1 MTDIQEPPV
10 IDTTSHIPGVR
21 YLTTRDAV
29 ADFFDMVMGGALS
42 FPAVVVTR
50 PSQAST
56 PNVPLAEL
64 HAAVGEHADVYYLD
78 SPVDIRDV
86 VRSPGLDAVDVYGG
100 AVRVFPTGRWEWA
113 KLFVARTPEEGA
125 QRVTAI
131 AAHLRRLRHAAPLS
145 YSTSTKTAETPVIT
159 DAMQVVELTAQLAE
173 ARKQLA
179 RAEAATRPAPARP
192 APRPRPGAEVVKPAR
207 RMFASA
213 EDEIR
218 HRVLVLWAEQ
228 TTPQDKLD
236 QPMPSFTVGDAFA
249 ATVDDLTAHTPVLL
263 DKIARAVL
271 RVVLGQDRDAHK
283 LDANGAGRLTR
294 EDGAVPWR
302 SYVEQKTPS
311 ARRLHFYKLPG
322 GGIELSRVVVHDD
335 YTP

>member
-1 MTDIQEPPV
+1 LTDIQELPV

-29 ADFFDMVMGGALS
+29 ADFFDMVMGGALA

-50 PSQAST
+50 PSHATT
-56 PNVPLAEL
+56 PNVPLEEL
-64 HAAVGEHADVYYLD
+64 HTAVGEHADVYYLD

-113 KLFVARTPEEGA
+113 KLFLARTPEDGM
-125 QRVTAI
+125 QRVSAI
-131 AAHLRRLRHAAPLS
+131 AAHLRGLRHAAPTS
-145 YSTSTKTAETPVIT
+145 YSTSTKTAEIPVIT
-159 DAMQVVELTAQLAE
+159 DAMQVVDLTARLADVT
-173 ARKQLA
+173 ARLA
-179 RAEAATRPAPARP
+179 RAEAAARPAPAKP
-192 APRPRPGAEVVKPAR
+192 APRPRPGVEAVKPAR
-207 RMFASA
+207 RMFANA

-228 TTPQDKLD
+228 TTPQEKAD
-236 QPMPSFTVGDAFA
+236 QPLPSFAVAESFGPS
-249 ATVDDLTAHTPVLL
+249 VDDLTVHTPVLL

-271 RVVLGQDRDAHK
+271 RVLLGQDRDAHK
-283 LDANGAGRLTR
+283 LDVNGGGRLTR

-311 ARRLHFYKLPG
+311 ARRLHFFKLPG
-322 GGIELSRVVVHDD
+322 GGIELSRVVLHDD